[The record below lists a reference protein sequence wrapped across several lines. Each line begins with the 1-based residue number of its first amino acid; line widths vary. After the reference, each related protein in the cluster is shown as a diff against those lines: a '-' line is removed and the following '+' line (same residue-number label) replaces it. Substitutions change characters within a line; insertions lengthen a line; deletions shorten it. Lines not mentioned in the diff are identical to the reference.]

1 MKPIKEF
8 LYEVKVT
15 ENEIDF
21 NNHLN
26 NFYYVKWMQESGIE
40 HSKANGITLETYKK
54 IGATWFAKS
63 HFIEYKAPAFL
74 NDEIIVKTWISE
86 IGKVKSI
93 REYEFYRKKD
103 NKLLA
108 VAKTVW
114 VFVDI
119 ITKKPTAI
127 KDEIK
132 KAFIINN
139 TII

>member
-1 MKPIKEF
+1 VSIVKI
-8 LYEVKVT
+8 YYYNVKVT

-40 HSKANGITLETYKK
+40 HSKQNGITFETYES

-63 HFIEYKAPAFL
+63 HYIEYKAPAYL
-74 NDEIIVKTWISE
+74 GDEIIVKTWISD
-86 IGKVKSI
+86 IGKIKSK
-93 REYEFYRKKD
+93 RKYEFYRKSD

-108 VAKTVW
+108 TAETLW
-114 VFVDI
+114 VFVDMK
-119 ITKKPTAI
+119 TSRPTAI

-132 KAFIINN
+132 DRFLPIKDIS
-139 TII
+139 